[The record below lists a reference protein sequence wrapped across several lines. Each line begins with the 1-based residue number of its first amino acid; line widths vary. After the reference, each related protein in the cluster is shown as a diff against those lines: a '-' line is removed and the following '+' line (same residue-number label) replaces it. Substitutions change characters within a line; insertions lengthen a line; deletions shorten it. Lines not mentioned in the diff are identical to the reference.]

1 MPTKYSL
8 PCSLKLRATSG
19 AREGER
25 TRAECGRD
33 DGKSKAKVSTPD
45 QRFTPLE
52 TTSSGVPRRKRRS
65 REGRTVRRAV
75 VGERLESLDGVVL
88 AVLAELAHE
97 QGDVCKVVLDRALG
111 GRLWACCCCLWD
123 GHADWDEYGVEM
135 WILSAT
141 RLFGSLTF
149 EKRFRCFSLRPSL
162 SILPSPSFSTLSLYL
177 SVSLYSH
184 SLPLAPRDGPL
195 YTA

>member
-19 AREGER
+19 AREESGVWARRRKVKGEGQHPR
-25 TRAECGRD
+25 PTLHSP
-33 DGKSKAKVSTPD
+33 K
-45 QRFTPLE
+45 
-52 TTSSGVPRRKRRS
+52 TTSSGVSRKTRRS
-65 REGRTVRRAV
+65 REGRTVGRAV
-75 VGERLESLDGVVL
+75 VSERLEGLDGVVL

-97 QGDVCKVVLDRALG
+97 QGDVCKVVLDRSLG
-111 GRLWACCCCLWD
+111 GGLWACCCYLWG
-123 GHADWDEYGVEM
+123 GHADWDGYGVEM

-162 SILPSPSFSTLSLYL
+162 SILPSLPFSTPSLYL
-177 SVSLYSH
+177 SVSPYPH
-184 SLPLAPRDGPL
+184 SLPLAPRDGP
-195 YTA
+195 THAA